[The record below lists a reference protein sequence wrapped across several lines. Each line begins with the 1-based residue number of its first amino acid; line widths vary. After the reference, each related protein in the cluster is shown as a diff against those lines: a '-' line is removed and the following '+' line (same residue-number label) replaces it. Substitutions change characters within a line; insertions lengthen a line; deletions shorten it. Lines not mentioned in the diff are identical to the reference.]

1 MSLLKRVLYAMIFFP
16 PVFRFMVRVFRRVA
30 TTGKGSSLCLKNGFL
45 PVPVNFHSPI
55 PDIAD
60 LEERGVWNKRTELR
74 GVDFRE
80 DKQIELLKELAA
92 CYSDECRW
100 SVEPTGDPFEFHIEN
115 PSFSYGC
122 AASTHSMIRHFKPR
136 LVIEIGSGMS
146 SIVISKALEFN
157 KGMDGK
163 NGRHIVVDPY
173 PSDTI
178 RKGLGDGNDLVESR
192 VELLDPRFFEKLDVD
207 DILFIDSG
215 HCVRIGGDV
224 NYLFL
229 DVIPRLRPGVIIH
242 IHDIGFPNE
251 YPKIYSTNEAFRQ
264 FWTEQYLLQSFLC
277 FNRDFEIML
286 AMSSIMTAHSELFRE
301 LFRFYDP
308 RLHRL
313 TSSSFWMRRAPFN
326 KRIDDL

>member
-1 MSLLKRVLYAMIFFP
+1 MSLLKRLLYAMIFFLA
-16 PVFRFMVRVFRRVA
+16 VFRFMVRVFKVVA

-74 GVDFRE
+74 GIDFRE

-100 SVEPTGDPFEFHIEN
+100 SVKPTGDPFEFHIEN

-122 AASTHSMIRHFKPR
+122 AVSTHCMIRHFKPR

-146 SIVISKALEFN
+146 SRVISKALKLN
-157 KGMDGK
+157 KGRDGK

-173 PSDTI
+173 ASDTI

-224 NYLFL
+224 NFLFL
-229 DVIPRLRPGVIIH
+229 EVIPRLKPGVIVH
-242 IHDIGFPNE
+242 VHDIGLPYE
-251 YPKIYSTNEAFRQ
+251 YAKVYATNESFRQ
-264 FWTEQYLLQSFLC
+264 FWTEQYLLQAFLC
-277 FNRDFEIML
+277 FNTEFEVLL
-286 AMSSIMTAHSELFRE
+286 AMNYLMTDHPGIFRQS
-301 LFRFYDP
+301 FSHYDP
-308 RLHRL
+308 ELHRF
-313 TSSSFWMRRAPFN
+313 SSGSLWMRR
-326 KRIDDL
+326 KRI